1 MTTPVGSE
9 KINNVDDKLARIK
22 QLSGISTLNESK
34 LVPNNNFET
43 VISEHVASNGEI
55 FVITESGKHVY
66 IKKKEGD
73 NLLFIEGIENY
84 NKFSYPS
91 YSEATKQLNLM
102 FKDINVIS
110 GEKTEVSILKK
121 KLN

>member
-9 KINNVDDKLARIK
+9 KIKNNEDKLARIK
-22 QLSGISTLNESK
+22 ELSGISMLNETK
-34 LVPNNNFET
+34 NVPNNSFET
-43 VISEHVASNGEI
+43 IISEHVASNGET

-66 IKKKEGD
+66 IKKKDGD
-73 NLLFIEGIENY
+73 KTFFIEGIENF
-84 NKFSYPS
+84 NRFSYPS

-110 GEKTEVSILKK
+110 GEKREISILKK
-121 KLN
+121 KVN